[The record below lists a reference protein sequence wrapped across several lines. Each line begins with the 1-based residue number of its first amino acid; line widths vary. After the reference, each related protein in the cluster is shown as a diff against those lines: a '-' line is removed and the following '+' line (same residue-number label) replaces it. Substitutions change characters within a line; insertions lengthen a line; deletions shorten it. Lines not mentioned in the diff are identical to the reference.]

1 MAPSCESEIVS
12 GNHGCELVLAMQSS
26 DQFENEFGGTAVEIA
41 GGLIRQKHLRLG
53 DEGTG
58 ECKTLL
64 FAAGQFAGA
73 VIGPGL
79 KPDLTQPEG
88 SLLFRGG

>member
-1 MAPSCESEIVS
+1 MAPTCESEIVGS
-12 GNHGCELVLAMQSS
+12 NHGSELVLAVQSS
-26 DQFENEFGGTAVEIA
+26 DQFENQLRGAAVEIA

-64 FAAGQFAGA
+64 FAAGEFAGA
-73 VIGPGL
+73 VFGTGF
-79 KPDLTQPEG
+79 KADLTQPAG
-88 SLLFRGG
+88 SLLFRGR